1 MDKLNTAAHSVRR
14 EAEERRDHLD
24 IFREFLDH
32 LGRASRSRSD
42 KTVAPHDRYVVK
54 R

>member
-1 MDKLNTAAHSVRR
+1 MTVLRSVRR
-14 EAEERRDHLD
+14 EAQDRRDHLD

-32 LGRASRSRSD
+32 LGRRAYRAGD
-42 KTVAPHDRYVVK
+42 VKKLNDRRAVK

>member
-1 MDKLNTAAHSVRR
+1 MESLMTVLRSVRR
-14 EAEERRDHLD
+14 EAEDRRDHLD

-32 LGRASRSRSD
+32 LGRRAYRAGDD
-42 KTVAPHDRYVVK
+42 KKPNDRRAGK

>member
-1 MDKLNTAAHSVRR
+1 MESLMIVLRSVRR
-14 EAEERRDHLD
+14 EAEDRRDHLD

-32 LGRASRSRSD
+32 LGRRAYRAGD
-42 KTVAPHDRYVVK
+42 DTKPNDRRAAK

>member
-1 MDKLNTAAHSVRR
+1 METLITVLRSVRR
-14 EAEERRDHLD
+14 DAEDQRDHLD

-32 LGRASRSRSD
+32 LGRRVYRGTD
-42 KTVAPHDRYVVK
+42 DTNPNDRRAAK

>member
-1 MDKLNTAAHSVRR
+1 MESLTTVLRSVRR
-14 EAEERRDHLD
+14 ESEDRRDHLD

-32 LGRASRSRSD
+32 LGRGAHRAID
-42 KTVAPHDRYVVK
+42 DAKLNDRRAAK

>member
-1 MDKLNTAAHSVRR
+1 MTVLRSVRR
-14 EAEERRDHLD
+14 EAEDRRDHLD

-32 LGRASRSRSD
+32 LGRRAYRAGD
-42 KTVAPHDRYVVK
+42 DRKPNDRRAVK